1 MSQFVEVKMKI
12 PKKLKAGRTTEVFE
26 DEAVRALTLSG
37 IEVEGAGKGEAPT
50 GATGNLAAGIEYD
63 VDAPNLLVKIS
74 PKVKYGEDVETGTDP
89 HFASKSALTLWAK
102 RKFSVG
108 DKEASRIA
116 FFVQRNIAAKG
127 TKANPFMNRAKEKS
141 MSAIDTFFKAAE
153 RNIVRELGRG

>member
-1 MSQFVEVKMKI
+1 MSKFVEIKMKV
-12 PKKLKAGRTTEVFE
+12 PKVLKTKRTTEVFE
-26 DEAVRALTLSG
+26 GETIRGLTLSG

-50 GATGNLAAGIEYD
+50 GGTGNLAAGIEYD

-74 PKVKYGEDVETGTDP
+74 PKVKYGEDVEIGTDP
-89 HFASKSALTLWAK
+89 HHVSKSALTLWAK
-102 RKFSVG
+102 RVFSVG
-108 DKEASRIA
+108 DSEAKRIA
-116 FFVQRNIAAKG
+116 FFVQRKIARKG